1 MKYEIKTKQGNNYI
15 VTDDEAWLWIEIER
29 ELGYTVQEAAEKL
42 AKGSLDVITCML
54 YKAAKAE
61 SKTQMPNQKA
71 WVVNEFESFE
81 VVEES
86 PKES

>member
-1 MKYEIKTKQGNNYI
+1 
-15 VTDDEAWLWIEIER
+15 
-29 ELGYTVQEAAEKL
+29 
-42 AKGSLDVITCML
+42 ML